1 MSNIEVIQLGLGAA
15 ELGMTR
21 MNIIEVQR
29 SYSSSFWSS
38 LETYITLIFAY
49 VVAMFVAG
57 SKLRRKQ
64 YIVLTSTYS
73 LISLLVL
80 LVILSYASL
89 AIKWQNYSGLSYVLA
104 DYPATTISIE
114 AMTLLSMLVI
124 SIWFGWSIRNPKVSG
139 SAPID

>member
-114 AMTLLSMLVI
+114 AMTLFSMLVI

-139 SAPID
+139 SAPVD

>member
-29 SYSSSFWSS
+29 SYSGTYWSS

-49 VVAMFVAG
+49 VVAMFIAG
-57 SKLRRKQ
+57 NKLRRKQ

-80 LVILSYASL
+80 LVILSYVSL

-104 DYPATTISIE
+104 DYPATSILIV
-114 AMTLLSMLVI
+114 AMTLFSMLVI
-124 SIWFGWSIRNPKVSG
+124 SIWFGWFIRNPEVSG
-139 SAPID
+139 SAPVD

>member
-29 SYSSSFWSS
+29 SYSGTYWSS

-49 VVAMFVAG
+49 VVAMFIAG
-57 SKLRRKQ
+57 NKLRRKQ

-73 LISLLVL
+73 LISLFVL
-80 LVILSYASL
+80 LVILSYVSL

-104 DYPATTISIE
+104 DYPATSILIV
-114 AMTLLSMLVI
+114 AMTLFSMLVI
-124 SIWFGWSIRNPKVSG
+124 SIWFGWFIRNPEVSG
-139 SAPID
+139 SAPVD

>member
-29 SYSSSFWSS
+29 SYSGSFWSS

-114 AMTLLSMLVI
+114 AMTLFSMLVI

-139 SAPID
+139 SAPVD

>member
-29 SYSSSFWSS
+29 SYSGTYWSS

-49 VVAMFVAG
+49 VVAMFIAG
-57 SKLRRKQ
+57 NKLRRKQ

-73 LISLLVL
+73 LISLFVL
-80 LVILSYASL
+80 LVILSYVSL

-104 DYPATTISIE
+104 DYPATSILIV
-114 AMTLLSMLVI
+114 AMTLFSMLVI

-139 SAPID
+139 SAPVD